1 MRNIENYRVACY
13 ERLSREDGDKLESDS
28 ILTQQHILEDYL
40 RGHPE
45 FDIVDH
51 YIDDGYTGTNFNRPS
66 FKRMIKDI
74 EDGKVNC
81 VIVKDLSRFGR
92 DYIDCGFYLE
102 RWFPE
107 HSVRFIAIN
116 DREDSLN
123 GPYSML
129 LPMKN
134 IYNAQY
140 ARDISEKVRSAMR
153 SKQRRGDFVGAFA
166 SYGYLKDPKNHNHL
180 IPDPVA
186 SQVVKRVFELAASGM
201 GQIRIAKLLNGEGIP
216 CPSEYKRMMGENYT
230 NCHRLDSTK
239 YWTYATIHRML
250 TNEYYIGSVVSNR
263 SIRSTMHGRP
273 KAAKREDWIV
283 VADKHEAIISKEL
296 WNAVQAQVAVH
307 SRGIDF
313 EHNRGLFSGFLHCGD
328 CGRSVCKKRSNGRVS
343 YSCGSYQR
351 YGPRVCTPHYIAEST
366 LEAIVLEDLNR
377 IIRSVTELK
386 EIAERNQPSNP
397 ASTNKEAEVKRLEAS
412 IARLRRLKQRCY
424 EDYCEDLL
432 SKDDFMQYK
441 AEY

>member
-140 ARDISEKVRSAMR
+140 ARDISEAPCAPSSA
-153 SKQRRGDFVGAFA
+153 
-166 SYGYLKDPKNHNHL
+166 
-180 IPDPVA
+180 
-186 SQVVKRVFELAASGM
+186 
-201 GQIRIAKLLNGEGIP
+201 EGI
-216 CPSEYKRMMGENYT
+216 
-230 NCHRLDSTK
+230 L
-239 YWTYATIHRML
+239 
-250 TNEYYIGSVVSNR
+250 SVPLPP
-263 SIRSTMHGRP
+263 T
-273 KAAKREDWIV
+273 D
-283 VADKHEAIISKEL
+283 
-296 WNAVQAQVAVH
+296 
-307 SRGIDF
+307 
-313 EHNRGLFSGFLHCGD
+313 
-328 CGRSVCKKRSNGRVS
+328 
-343 YSCGSYQR
+343 
-351 YGPRVCTPHYIAEST
+351 T
-366 LEAIVLEDLNR
+366 
-377 IIRSVTELK
+377 
-386 EIAERNQPSNP
+386 
-397 ASTNKEAEVKRLEAS
+397 
-412 IARLRRLKQRCY
+412 
-424 EDYCEDLL
+424 
-432 SKDDFMQYK
+432 
-441 AEY
+441 